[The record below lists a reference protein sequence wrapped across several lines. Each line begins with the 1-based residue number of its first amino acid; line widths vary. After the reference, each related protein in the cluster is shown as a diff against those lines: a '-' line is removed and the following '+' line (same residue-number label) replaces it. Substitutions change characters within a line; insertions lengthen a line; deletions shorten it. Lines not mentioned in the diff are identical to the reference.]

1 MYISQK
7 TFLTKAGLTTRYTT
21 LNIWNPSPPIFTL
34 KIGADEFLESI
45 FPKKFNPQI
54 NLPTKNGGIFFQH

>member
-7 TFLTKAGLTTRYTT
+7 TFLTKAGLTTRYRT

-34 KIGADEFLESI
+34 QIGADELLESI
-45 FPKKFNPQI
+45 FPKNFNPQI
-54 NLPTKNGGIFFQH
+54 NLPTKNGGIFFQL